1 MARLPLVREQD
12 MTPEQQA
19 QFARFPSNLTRGVLL
34 AAPRLAKA
42 LPEVAN
48 ALRDAGLD
56 PKLREAAILRVAHLC
71 GSAYER
77 MQHYGQA
84 LAAGWMADEIA
95 RIEGAGAAAFTGAPA
110 AVLRFV
116 DECVRDL
123 RVSDGTFGALR
134 ASLCAR
140 DIATLLFLVGHY
152 MSIAR
157 FVANLDIEL
166 DDKPDEWRH
175 EH

>member
-12 MTPEQQA
+12 MTPEQRA
-19 QFARFPSNLTRGVLL
+19 QFERFPSNLTRGLLL

-48 ALRDAGLD
+48 ALRDSGLHA
-56 PKLREAAILRVAHLC
+56 KLREAAILRVAHLT

-84 LAAGWMADEIA
+84 LKAGWRADEIA
-95 RIEGAGAAAFTGAPA
+95 QIEGAGAVAFTGAPA
-110 AVLRFV
+110 ALLRFV

-123 RVSDGTFGALR
+123 RVSDEAFDALR

-140 DIATLLFLVGHY
+140 DIATVLFLVGHY
-152 MSIAR
+152 MSVAR

-166 DDKPDEWRH
+166 DDEPDEWLH